1 MALFGS
7 PKALL
12 PGLILVGTTLT
23 AAAAQAPLQETQV
36 TADPIPQSG
45 ERAYEPCGDPIRTG
59 LCLSD
64 RISEV
69 DRLGAG
75 RFERGFPFCRL
86 VFPTEPVP
94 EEFVCGELLVGLRSR
109 AEWTDI
115 RAIREA
121 ANGEW
126 VRITGHFDSGPRD
139 AQLRVE
145 PGTERSALRN
155 IIFHPMVRWVA
166 FNLVSSPRQ

>member
-1 MALFGS
+1 MALFS
-7 PKALL
+7 WPKAVL
-12 PGLILVGTTLT
+12 PGLILVATTFT
-23 AAAAQAPLQETQV
+23 VADAQEPLQKADV
-36 TADPIPQSG
+36 TADPIPQSDD
-45 ERAYEPCGDPIRTG
+45 RAYEPCGDPIRTG
-59 LCLSD
+59 LCLSA

-69 DRLGAG
+69 NRLSAG
-75 RFERGFPFCRL
+75 RFESRFPFCQL
-86 VFPTEPVP
+86 VFPTEPAP
-94 EEFVCGELLVGLRSR
+94 EEILCGELLVGLRPR
-109 AEWTDI
+109 AEWSDI

-126 VRITGHFDSGPRD
+126 VRITGHFDNGPRD

-166 FNLVSSPRQ
+166 FKRVSFPR